1 MKNTREPFEGGR
13 AKTVSSSLRPHC
25 ESFQGFHWVL
35 GDRRGKTMFS
45 PRWPNL
51 FDTKSTMT
59 DLESKLLKTA
69 LSSARAGWEQSEK
82 VTACRGDGGWVL
94 VCLPPLR
101 VWSDKPYTT
110 SCTSNNRIR
119 PWRVTRER
127 DHLYGPFLAAVIAI
141 VRNLYFKCVH
151 VLSKHALMCPDNER
165 KRPWASVRR
174 RCEFVYLLRKRK
186 LGTSCP
192 SETDLKKEK
201 DFKIKFPVLLIP
213 HLRVLFASLLPSSL
227 AAKRQTLSSCSCFT
241 ATHKKR
247 TEMVTAGSC
256 PQGVF

>member
-1 MKNTREPFEGGR
+1 
-13 AKTVSSSLRPHC
+13 
-25 ESFQGFHWVL
+25 
-35 GDRRGKTMFS
+35 MFS

-59 DLESKLLKTA
+59 DLERKLLKTA
-69 LSSARAGWEQSEK
+69 LSSARVGWEQSEK

-101 VWSDKPYTT
+101 VWCDKPCTT
-110 SCTSNNRIR
+110 SCPSNSGIR
-119 PWRVTRER
+119 PWSVSQDKETKTERER
-127 DHLYGPFLAAVIAI
+127 PPVIAI
-141 VRNLYFKCVH
+141 VRILFFKCVH
-151 VLSKHALMCPDNER
+151 VLSKHGVTCPDNER
-165 KRPWASVRR
+165 MWLWASVRR
-174 RCEFVYLLRKRK
+174 RCEFVYLLRERK

-201 DFKIKFPVLLIP
+201 DLKIKFPVLLIP
-213 HLRVLFASLLPSSL
+213 HLRVLSASLLPSSL
-227 AAKRQTLSSCSCFT
+227 PAKRQTLSSCSCFT

-247 TEMVTAGSC
+247 TEMVTAGTC